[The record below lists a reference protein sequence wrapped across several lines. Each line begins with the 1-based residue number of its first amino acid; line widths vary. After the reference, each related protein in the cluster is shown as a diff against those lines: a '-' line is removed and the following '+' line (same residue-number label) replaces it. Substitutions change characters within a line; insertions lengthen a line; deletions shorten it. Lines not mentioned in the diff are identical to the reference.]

1 MIGERYMDREVL
13 RRIAAVLLFKAH
25 LAWRTTGERSSVRAD
40 RLFYLGRAEAIAM
53 AFAAGEDREEGHRL
67 AALAT
72 LHPYSDKIEALRLS
86 LSFRLLALIVL
97 NIAAGIDAPPQPLLR
112 VRRGAKTEHEDALG
126 RGRSGAA
133 AIAALFQLPASQ
145 ARGPP

>member
-1 MIGERYMDREVL
+1 MIGERQMDREVL
-13 RRIAAVLLFKAH
+13 RRIAAVLLFMAH
-25 LAWRTTGERSSVRAD
+25 LAWRSTGERASVRAD

-72 LHPYSDKIEALRLS
+72 LHRGTDRVEALRMSLS
-86 LSFRLLALIVL
+86 LRLLALIVL

-112 VRRGAKTEHEDALG
+112 IRRGADSENSGSE
-126 RGRSGAA
+126 RSGT
-133 AIAALFQLPASQ
+133 AALAALNQYLASQ

>member
-112 VRRGAKTEHEDALG
+112 ARSAAACASF
-126 RGRSGAA
+126 SGAGPDFGRVA
-133 AIAALFQLPASQ
+133 PTCHYRGT
-145 ARGPP
+145 ARGPPLDTS

>member
-1 MIGERYMDREVL
+1 MIGERQMDREVL
-13 RRIAAVLLFKAH
+13 RRIAAVLLFMAH
-25 LAWRTTGERSSVRAD
+25 LAWRSTGERASVRAD

-72 LHPYSDKIEALRLS
+72 LHRRCDKIEALRLS

-97 NIAAGIDAPPQPLLR
+97 NIAALTVRPPQPLLR
-112 VRRGAKTEHEDALG
+112 VRPGAACASF
-126 RGRSGAA
+126 SGAGSDFGRA
-133 AIAALFQLPASQ
+133 APTCYCRGT
-145 ARGPP
+145 ARAPPPD